1 MTEMEKMTEKF
12 DKLKTAVQR
21 SDSKIKELRKERDQA
36 TSQVNQNLPA
46 LRKQTCP
53 LWTFHKKMVS
63 RCEERLMRSLVW
75 RVFDEQVRGLTEKI
89 RRTEEDDVVMATVN
103 TYVEE
108 WKVAILESILIFL
121 SLLPSECCF

>member
-1 MTEMEKMTEKF
+1 METMTEKF
-12 DKLKTAVQR
+12 NKMKTAVQR

-46 LRKQTCP
+46 LSKQTCP
-53 LWTFHKKMVS
+53 LWTFHKKMAS
-63 RCEERLMRSLVW
+63 RCEERPMRSHIW

-108 WKVAILESILIFL
+108 WKVTILENIWIFL
-121 SLLPSECCF
+121 SLFPSECCF